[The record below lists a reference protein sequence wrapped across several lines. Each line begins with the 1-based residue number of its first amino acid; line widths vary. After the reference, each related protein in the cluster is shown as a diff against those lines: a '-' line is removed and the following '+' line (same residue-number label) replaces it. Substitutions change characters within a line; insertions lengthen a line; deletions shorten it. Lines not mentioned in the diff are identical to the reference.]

1 MALNQ
6 RIKLL
11 RKTLAK
17 SQTDFA
23 AAIGITQTSLSQ
35 IESGKN
41 GISYDVF
48 HALIKEFGV
57 NPFWLM
63 DGSGNMLTGEDNKI
77 VSAPSA
83 LPLVVTV
90 SEDGDENIVLV
101 DQKAAAG
108 YLQGMQ
114 DQQYVSKLPAFRLPG
129 YRGRT
134 YRAFE
139 VSGDSMLPT
148 IWPNDML
155 ICSYVDGFSQ
165 IRDNFVHV
173 VVTHDGSIV
182 AKRVIS
188 EAEKERKLLLK
199 SDNNAYPPYNV
210 TLDEVAQVWK
220 VHSRITGQLPPPD
233 GSDQRLHDIEK
244 RVIQIEEAMNKK
256 LH

>member
-23 AAIGITQTSLSQ
+23 SAIGITQTSLSQ
-35 IESGKN
+35 IEGGKN

-48 HALIKEFGV
+48 HAIIKELNV

-63 DGSGNMLTGEDNKI
+63 DGSGNMFVNEEKKI
-77 VSAPSA
+77 ITPSS

-108 YLQGMQ
+108 YLQGMH

-182 AKRVIS
+182 AKRVIN
-188 EAEKERKLLLK
+188 EAEKEKKLLLR
-199 SDNNAYPPYNV
+199 SDNTAYPPYDV
-210 TLDEVAQVWK
+210 TLDDVAQVWR
-220 VHSRITGQLPPPD
+220 VHSRITGQLPAPD
-233 GSDQRLHDIEK
+233 FSDQRLQDIEK
-244 RVIQIEEAMNKK
+244 RVIQIAEAKNNKK